1 VNLLDKILPG
11 KPSQRA
17 FADTMMRAFE
27 AAGVRNLEYREAEF
41 ALKIPGKDT
50 TVFLSNLYAAY
61 CNAPRKERQ
70 SVVAKLVASFTS
82 IPEIPGDFAT
92 AKLGLMPVIRDAAYY
107 GITELISRKNGTRD
121 PDMEAQAKPLVSGL
135 LVGLAY
141 DSEHNITAVSK
152 KQIEQW
158 GVGLDEAFAAAKDN
172 LWEKT
177 DPNRLE
183 GKGGVYWG
191 QWGDS
196 YDSSLMLLTEL
207 MYRLSV
213 DGDPVAFVPNRDVL
227 LVTGK
232 DNVAGLN
239 AILKTGAES
248 HFNQGH
254 PVSPDLYVLV
264 DGVWK
269 VYVPEDAA
277 LREMWLSLRRNR
289 DALDYS
295 QQKKI
300 LDESHEQQGI
310 DTFVASFNI
319 YEGKDGSVYSL
330 CVWSNGVD
338 STLPRAER
346 IGFVVSVEDNDMFVV
361 PWDAAMPVAGSLLE
375 EEAGLVPVRYRA
387 RQFPSEE
394 QIAQLRALAK

>member
-1 VNLLDKILPG
+1 
-11 KPSQRA
+11 
-17 FADTMMRAFE
+17 
-27 AAGVRNLEYREAEF
+27 
-41 ALKIPGKDT
+41 
-50 TVFLSNLYAAY
+50 
-61 CNAPRKERQ
+61 
-70 SVVAKLVASFTS
+70 
-82 IPEIPGDFAT
+82 
-92 AKLGLMPVIRDAAYY
+92 
-107 GITELISRKNGTRD
+107 
-121 PDMEAQAKPLVSGL
+121 VSGL

-196 YDSSLMLLTEL
+196 YDSSRMLLTEL

>member
-11 KPSQRA
+11 KPSHDA
-17 FADTMMRAFE
+17 FADTMIRAFE
-27 AAGVRNLEYREAEF
+27 AVGVRNLEYREAEF
-41 ALKIPGKDT
+41 ALKIPGKNA
-50 TVFLSNLYAAY
+50 TVFLENSYAAY
-61 CNAPRKERQ
+61 CSVPRKERQ
-70 SVVAKLVASFTS
+70 SVITKLVASFTS
-82 IPEIPGDFAT
+82 IPEIPSDFAT
-92 AKLGLMPVIRDAAYY
+92 AKAALMPVVRDAAYY
-107 GITELISRKNGTRD
+107 GLTELISRKKGIRD
-121 PDMEAQAKPLVSGL
+121 PDLEVQVKPLVSGL
-135 LVGLAY
+135 VVGLAY
-141 DSEHNITAVSK
+141 DSEHSITSVNR
-152 KQIEQW
+152 KQLEEW

-177 DPNRLE
+177 DPSRLA
-183 GKGGVYWG
+183 GQGGVYWG

-196 YDSSLMLLTEL
+196 YDSSRMLLTEL

-277 LREMWLSLRRNR
+277 LREMSLSLRRKR
-289 DALDYS
+289 DAVDYS

-300 LDESHEQQGI
+300 LDESHEQQEI

-319 YEGKDGSVYSL
+319 YEGNDGSVYSL

-387 RQFPSEE
+387 RQFPSEA
-394 QIAQLRALAK
+394 QIAQLRALVK